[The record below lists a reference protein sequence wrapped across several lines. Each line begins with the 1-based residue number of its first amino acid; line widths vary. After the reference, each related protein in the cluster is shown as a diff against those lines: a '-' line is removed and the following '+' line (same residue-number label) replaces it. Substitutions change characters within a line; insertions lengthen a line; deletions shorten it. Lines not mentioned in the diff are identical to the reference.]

1 MSDCPVC
8 YEQLTEQN
16 QVVLCANEHKICREC
31 LQGMIRSNRSPKC
44 PMDRGDI
51 IWANVPEDLRP
62 VRRDDR
68 VRERRGGP
76 VDIPALQQ
84 QRQTAEHRRAE
95 ALILQAEL
103 REQQAEIAR
112 QLANVNELVANMGE
126 VIRVRNDQIRIA
138 EAHEQ
143 LDIAR
148 EPVLVVETILSIER
162 QQFREEQQR
171 TGHFATRE
179 VIGRDGVRRQ
189 VTPRPLHQIYGEEGL
204 IGGAR
209 YQRQRSDG
217 RRMEFQ
223 PHHVRHGRRCGNC
236 RFFGHTRGRCP
247 YENVV
252 NRDSHLNHEQAFS
265 EGVREAY
272 VAGVTLLR

>member
-16 QVVLCANEHKICREC
+16 QIVLCANEHKICRDC
-31 LQGMIRSNRSPKC
+31 VSGMLRSNRSPKC

-51 IWANVPEDLRP
+51 IWANVPEELRP

-68 VRERRGGP
+68 VRERRGDP

-84 QRQTAEHRRAE
+84 QRQTAEDRRAE
-95 ALILQAEL
+95 ALILQADL

-112 QLANVNELVANMGE
+112 QLANVNYLVANMSE
-126 VIRVRNDQIRIA
+126 VIRVRTDQIRIA
-138 EAHEQ
+138 QAHEQ
-143 LDIAR
+143 LEIAH
-148 EPVLVVETILSIER
+148 EPVLVVENVLSR
-162 QQFREEQQR
+162 AQQEFRDEQQR

-179 VIGRDGVRRQ
+179 VLGRDGVRRQ
-189 VTPRPLHQIYGEEGL
+189 VTPRPLWQIYGEEAL
-204 IGGAR
+204 IPGYR
-209 YQRQRSDG
+209 V
-217 RRMEFQ
+217 RRAFNGQMEFQ
-223 PHHVRHGRRCGNC
+223 LTQVRSGRRCGNC

-247 YENVV
+247 YEDRV
-252 NRDSHLNHEQAFS
+252 NRDSHLNHEQAIR
-265 EGVREAY
+265 EGIREAY

>member
-1 MSDCPVC
+1 
-8 YEQLTEQN
+8 
-16 QVVLCANEHKICREC
+16 
-31 LQGMIRSNRSPKC
+31 
-44 PMDRGDI
+44 MDRGDI
-51 IWANVPEDLRP
+51 IWANVPEELRP

-76 VDIPALQQ
+76 VDIPALRQQ
-84 QRQTAEHRRAE
+84 LQTAENRRAE
-95 ALILQAEL
+95 ALILQADL

-148 EPVLVVETILSIER
+148 EPVLETILSIER

-204 IGGAR
+204 LGGFR
-209 YQRQRSDG
+209 ISHGQG
-217 RRMEFQ
+217 FMVRRMEFR

-247 YENVV
+247 YENRV
-252 NRDSHLNHEQAFS
+252 NRDSHLNHEQAFG
-265 EGVREAY
+265 EGIREAY

>member
-1 MSDCPVC
+1 
-8 YEQLTEQN
+8 
-16 QVVLCANEHKICREC
+16 
-31 LQGMIRSNRSPKC
+31 
-44 PMDRGDI
+44 MDRGDI

-148 EPVLVVETILSIER
+148 EPVLVVETILSR
-162 QQFREEQQR
+162 AQQEFREEQQR

-204 IGGAR
+204 IGGYR
-209 YQRQRSDG
+209 VRREHNG
-217 RRMEFQ
+217 RMEFQ
-223 PHHVRHGRRCGNC
+223 LTQVRHGRRCGNC

-265 EGVREAY
+265 EGIREAY